1 LLSVK
6 TDGNKGKE
14 ALFLL
19 FVLEI
24 IMAGKAPI
32 FTVRVGSIQFSV
44 WENETAKGPM
54 RSVTINKSYKDGETW
69 KTTQSFKVQDMPL
82 IELGLQEVMKFQ
94 YLKAVEE
101 DI

>member
-1 LLSVK
+1 MSGSK
-6 TDGNKGKE
+6 
-14 ALFLL
+14 
-19 FVLEI
+19 
-24 IMAGKAPI
+24 PI
-32 FTVRVGSIQFSV
+32 FTVRVGAIQFSV
-44 WENETAKGPM
+44 WENETTKGPM

-82 IELGLQEVMKFQ
+82 IELGLKEVMKFQ